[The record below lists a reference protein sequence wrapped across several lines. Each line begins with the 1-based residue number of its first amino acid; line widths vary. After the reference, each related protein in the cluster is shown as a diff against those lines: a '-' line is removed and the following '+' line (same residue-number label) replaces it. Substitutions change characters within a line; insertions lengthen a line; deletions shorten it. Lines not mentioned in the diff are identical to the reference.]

1 MSSNRARTRAIR
13 ERMAE
18 TGEPFTL
25 AARRHDA
32 ERAAKATHVQSDPA
46 DDIENHQ
53 VGGGQHG

>member
-1 MSSNRARTRAIR
+1 MSRNRARTRAIR

-32 ERAAKATHVQSDPA
+32 ERAAKTTCDGCGRLDCPGCDPEATNA
-46 DDIENHQ
+46 
-53 VGGGQHG
+53 